1 MSLFSRRIAALVVGT
16 AASASFAQVPSP
28 PVPGQPG
35 QPAPMPQTPAPGQ
48 PVGLPPAVVPSTPT
62 PAKPEPRPTGIAAR
76 VTYGKTTVD
85 IPEVSVWRALRTFDK
100 SEHEIARKEI
110 ITHLTENAL
119 IDLYLSA
126 LKLTADVAEVDKLV
140 GELKAELAKANPPR
154 DYLKELEAMALT
166 EAEFRTEVGAQ
177 MKWDKFLKQQ
187 GTDAALKQMF
197 EAAPDMFDG
206 SMVRAR
212 HILLATGDEKVKT
225 AAVQKLRGI
234 KQVVE
239 QEAAKA
245 VAALPPTA
253 TPLEK
258 EQAKMKR
265 TDELFAAYAKQ
276 ESTCPSKKD
285 GGDLNFFPRVGAMV
299 EPFAKAAFAAKPGDM
314 TDVVVTDFGYHLVL
328 VTAKNPG
335 KLPTFEQ
342 AKEAVR
348 AVYAMRL
355 REAVLGQMKKEAK
368 VEVLTAQK

>member
-1 MSLFSRRIAALVVGT
+1 MSLFSRRVSRRIAALVVSAAVSGT
-16 AASASFAQVPSP
+16 AAAQVPSP
-28 PVPGQPG
+28 PGAGAAPMTPVPG
-35 QPAPMPQTPAPGQ
+35 A
-48 PVGLPPAVVPSTPT
+48 PVGQPPAVVPTQP
-62 PAKPEPRPTGIAAR
+62 PAKPEPRPTGVAAR
-76 VTYGKTTVD
+76 VTHGKTTVE
-85 IPEVSVWRALRTFDK
+85 IAEVSVWRALRTFDK

-126 LKLTADVAEVDKLV
+126 LKVTAEVAEVDKLV

-166 EAEFRTEVGAQ
+166 EAEFRTEVTAQ

-187 GTDAALKQMF
+187 GTDAALESMF
-197 EAAPDMFDG
+197 KAAPDMFDG

-212 HILLATGDEKVKT
+212 HVLLAPGNDKAKQAE
-225 AAVQKLRGI
+225 ALQKLRGI

-299 EPFAKAAFAAKPGDM
+299 EAFAKAAFAVKPGEM
-314 TDVVVTDFGYHLVL
+314 TDVVVTDFGYHLIL

-335 KLPTFEQ
+335 KLPTFDQ

-368 VEVLTAQK
+368 IELVAQK

>member
-1 MSLFSRRIAALVVGT
+1 MSLLSRRVAALVVGSAV
-16 AASASFAQVPSP
+16 AASAAAQVPSP
-28 PVPGQPG
+28 PVP
-35 QPAPMPQTPAPGQ
+35 
-48 PVGLPPAVVPSTPT
+48 PAVVPPSVVPTAPPETP
-62 PAKPEPRPTGIAAR
+62 PTGTAAK
-76 VTYGKTTVD
+76 VNGQE
-85 IPEVSVWRALRTFDK
+85 IPEKNVWRALRTFDK
-100 SEHEIARKEI
+100 AEHEIARKEI
-110 ITHLTENAL
+110 ISHLTENAL
-119 IDLYLSA
+119 IDQYLNA
-126 LKLTADVAEVDKLV
+126 LKITPEPAEVEKLI
-140 GELKAELAKANPPR
+140 GELKAELAKAMPPR
-154 DYLKELEAMALT
+154 DYLKELESMALT
-166 EAEFRTEVGAQ
+166 EAEFRAEVTAQ
-177 MKWDKFLKQQ
+177 MKWDKFLSKQ
-187 GTDAALKQMF
+187 GTDEALKQMF
-197 EAAPDMFDG
+197 NAAPDMFDG

-212 HILLATGDEKVKT
+212 HVLLTPGEDAAKQT
-225 AAVQKLRGI
+225 AAMQKLRGI

-299 EPFAKAAFAAKPGDM
+299 EAFAKAAFAAKPGDM
-314 TDVVVTDFGYHLVL
+314 TDVVVTDFGYHLIL

-355 REAVLGQMKKEAK
+355 REAVLAQMKKTAK
-368 VEVLTAQK
+368 IEVMTAAK

>member
-1 MSLFSRRIAALVVGT
+1 MSLISRRVAALLVGSAV
-16 AASASFAQVPSP
+16 AANAAAQAPQP
-28 PVPGQPG
+28 AGQPLG
-35 QPAPMPQTPAPGQ
+35 A
-48 PVGLPPAVVPSTPT
+48 PPAVVPSSQPA
-62 PAKPEPRPTGIAAR
+62 AKPEPPPVGVAAR
-76 VTYGKTTVD
+76 VTSGQRTVEV
-85 IPEVSVWRALRTFDK
+85 PEKSVWRALRTFDK
-100 SEHEIARKEI
+100 SEHEVARKEI
-110 ITHLTENAL
+110 INHLTENTL

-126 LKLTADVAEVDKLV
+126 LNIAPEPAEVDKLI
-140 GELKAELAKANPPR
+140 GELKAELAKAVPPR
-154 DYLKELEAMALT
+154 DYLKELESMALT
-166 EAEFRTEVGAQ
+166 EAEFRAEVTAQ
-177 MKWDKFLKQQ
+177 MKWDKFLTKQ

-197 EAAPDMFDG
+197 DAAPDMFDG

-212 HILLATGDEKVKT
+212 HILLAPGDDKAKQTE
-225 AAVQKLRGI
+225 AVQLLRGI

-258 EQAKMKR
+258 EQAKMKK
-265 TDELFAAYAKQ
+265 TDELFAAYAK
-276 ESTCPSKKD
+276 ERSTCPSKKD

-299 EPFAKAAFAAKPGDM
+299 ESFAKAAFATKPGDM
-314 TDVVVTDFGYHLVL
+314 TDVVVTDFGYHLIL

-355 REAVLGQMKKEAK
+355 REAVLAQMKKSSKIE
-368 VEVLTAQK
+368 LTATTPQK

>member
-1 MSLFSRRIAALVVGT
+1 VSLFARRVAALVVGSAVAAT
-16 AASASFAQVPSP
+16 ATAQVPSP
-28 PVPGQPG
+28 PT
-35 QPAPMPQTPAPGQ
+35 QPAPAGA
-48 PVGLPPAVVPSTPT
+48 PPAVVPSAPLSARAPVKLEPPPVGTA
-62 PAKPEPRPTGIAAR
+62 AKVNAQE
-76 VTYGKTTVD
+76 
-85 IPEVSVWRALRTFDK
+85 IPEKSVWRALRTFDK
-100 SEHEIARKEI
+100 AEHEIARKEI
-110 ITHLTENAL
+110 INHLVENAL
-119 IDLYLSA
+119 IDQYLTA
-126 LKLTADVAEVDKLV
+126 LKIMPEPAEVEKLV
-140 GELKAELAKANPPR
+140 GELKAELAKAMPPR

-166 EAEFRTEVGAQ
+166 EAEFRTEVTAQ
-177 MKWDKFLKQQ
+177 MKWDKFLSKQ

-197 EAAPDMFDG
+197 DAAPDMFDG

-212 HILLATGDEKVKT
+212 HILLTPGDDKAKQT
-225 AAVQKLRGI
+225 AAMQKLMGI

-245 VAALPPTA
+245 VAALPATA

-299 EPFAKAAFAAKPGDM
+299 EAFAKSAFAAKPGQM
-314 TDVVVTDFGYHLVL
+314 TEVVVTDFGYHMIL

-355 REAVLGQMKKEAK
+355 REAVLAQMKKTAK
-368 VEVLTAQK
+368 IEIVAKK

>member
-1 MSLFSRRIAALVVGT
+1 
-16 AASASFAQVPSP
+16 VPSP
-28 PVPGQPG
+28 PVP
-35 QPAPMPQTPAPGQ
+35 
-48 PVGLPPAVVPSTPT
+48 PAVVPPSVVPTAPPETP
-62 PAKPEPRPTGIAAR
+62 PTGTAAK
-76 VTYGKTTVD
+76 VNGQE
-85 IPEVSVWRALRTFDK
+85 IPEKNVWRALRTFDK
-100 SEHEIARKEI
+100 AEHEIARKEI
-110 ITHLTENAL
+110 ISHLTENAL
-119 IDLYLSA
+119 IDQYLNA
-126 LKLTADVAEVDKLV
+126 LKITPEPAEVEKLI
-140 GELKAELAKANPPR
+140 GELKAELAKAMPPR
-154 DYLKELEAMALT
+154 DYLKELESMALT
-166 EAEFRTEVGAQ
+166 EAEFRAEVTAQ
-177 MKWDKFLKQQ
+177 MKWDKFLSKQ
-187 GTDAALKQMF
+187 GTDEALKQMF
-197 EAAPDMFDG
+197 NAAPDMFDG

-212 HILLATGDEKVKT
+212 HVLLTPGEDAAKQT
-225 AAVQKLRGI
+225 AAMQKLRGI

-299 EPFAKAAFAAKPGDM
+299 EAFAKSAFAAKPGEM
-314 TDVVVTDFGYHLVL
+314 TDVVVTDFGYHMIL

-348 AVYAMRL
+348 AVYATRL
-355 REAVLGQMKKEAK
+355 REAVLAQMKKTAK
-368 VEVLTAQK
+368 IEVAAKK